1 MKISEIR
8 FEEKILIV
16 STLSYLLDEGVLEA
30 FKDVY
35 NEDMEELARK
45 VIEDVKNTP
54 SDEIMKGR
62 LW

>member
-62 LW
+62 L

>member
-1 MKISEIR
+1 MKISEIS

-16 STLSYLLDEGVLEA
+16 STLSYLLDEGALEA
-30 FKDVY
+30 FKGVY

-54 SDEIMKGR
+54 SDKIMKGR
-62 LW
+62 L